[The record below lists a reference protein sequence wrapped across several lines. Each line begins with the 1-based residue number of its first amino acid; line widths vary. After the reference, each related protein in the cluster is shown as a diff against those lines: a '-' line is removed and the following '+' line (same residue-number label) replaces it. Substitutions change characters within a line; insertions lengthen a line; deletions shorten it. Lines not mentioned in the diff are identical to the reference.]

1 MIPVS
6 VKNLTFQRSNRM
18 TLDDV
23 SFDLSSGI
31 TILLGPNGSGK
42 TTLFSLLTRLL
53 PQQEGE
59 ILMFGQT
66 LIEQPQ
72 YSAKNTGVVFQQ
84 SALDLDLTGEQNLF
98 YYGGLRGLSRTETV
112 TAFLPL
118 VQEFEL
124 ENTLKKKVRELNGG
138 HRRRLEIVRAML
150 HSPRLLLLDEPSS
163 GLDPEVRE
171 VLVRLI
177 RKTATQSEASVL
189 WATHLI
195 DEVEPN
201 DNVLM
206 LLEGSLI
213 EQGNVSEL
221 CQKYRC
227 DSVQQLYQTCLG
239 SAEPK

>member
-1 MIPVS
+1 
-6 VKNLTFQRSNRM
+6 M
-18 TLDDV
+18 TLKNV
-23 SFDLSSGI
+23 SFELSGGI

-59 ILMFGQT
+59 ILMFGQS

-98 YYGGLRGLSRTETV
+98 YYGGLRGLSITETV

-118 VQEFEL
+118 VKEFEL

-163 GLDPEVRE
+163 GLDPEVRK

-177 RKTATQSEASVL
+177 RKTATQSETCVL

-206 LLEGSLI
+206 LLEGNLI
-213 EQGNVSEL
+213 EQGSVSEL

-227 DSVQQLYQTCLG
+227 DSAQQLYQTCLG
-239 SAEPK
+239 AVEPK